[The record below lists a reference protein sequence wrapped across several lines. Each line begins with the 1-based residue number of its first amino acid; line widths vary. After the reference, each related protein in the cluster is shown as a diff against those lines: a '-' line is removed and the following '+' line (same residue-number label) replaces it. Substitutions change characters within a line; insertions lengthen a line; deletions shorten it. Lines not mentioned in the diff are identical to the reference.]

1 VTVPLRLSVRR
12 SDVPLPG
19 TQSPRTALRISVR
32 VPSELDAVE
41 EAVDVVARHCIA
53 AGLSAR
59 RARFN
64 LRVAL
69 CEALANAMIYGN
81 GLDPDKAVEVHVT
94 VTEIQLRI
102 EVADEGNGFN
112 PAHFDD
118 VSLPDD
124 LEATGGR
131 GLFLIRKLVDD
142 VYLNERGNT
151 ICMVLRR
158 A

>member
-12 SDVPLPG
+12 QDVPASG
-19 TQSPRTALRISVR
+19 GARTALRISVR

-41 EAVDVVARHCIA
+41 EAVDVVARHCVA
-53 AGLSAR
+53 AGLAAR

-81 GLDPDKAVEVHVT
+81 EMDPSKGVQIHVT
-94 VTEIQLRI
+94 VTEPQFVI
-102 EVADEGNGFN
+102 EVADEGRGFD
-112 PAHFDD
+112 AGALAD
-118 VSLPDD
+118 VPLPQD

-131 GLFLIRKLVDD
+131 GLFLIRKLMDD
-142 VYLNERGNT
+142 AYLNDRGNVL
-151 ICMVLRR
+151 CMVLRR
-158 A
+158 G

>member
-12 SDVPLPG
+12 SDVPVAES
-19 TQSPRTALRISVR
+19 TRTALRISVR

-41 EAVDVVARHCIA
+41 EAVDVVARHCVA
-53 AGLSAR
+53 AGLPAR

-81 GLDPDKAVEVHVT
+81 ELDPAKGVQIHVT
-94 VTEIQLRI
+94 VTEPRFVI
-102 EVADEGNGFN
+102 EVADEGRGFA
-112 PAHFDD
+112 PGALTDIP
-118 VSLPDD
+118 LPQD
-124 LEATGGR
+124 LEAIGGR
-131 GLFLIRKLVDD
+131 GLFLIRKLMDD
-142 VYLNERGNT
+142 AYLNDRGNVL
-151 ICMVLRR
+151 CMVLRR

>member
-12 SDVPLPG
+12 SDVPLPEV
-19 TQSPRTALRISVR
+19 SRTALRISVR

-41 EAVDVVARHCIA
+41 EAVDVVARHCVA

-81 GLDPDKAVEVHVT
+81 ALDPAKHVEVQVT
-94 VTEIQLRI
+94 VTDPQLKVEIW
-102 EVADEGNGFN
+102 DEGNGFA
-112 PAHFDD
+112 PDALTA
-118 VSLPDD
+118 VCLPDD

-131 GLFLIRKLVDD
+131 GLFLIRELVDD
-142 VYLNERGNT
+142 VYLNDRGNVL
-151 ICMVLRR
+151 CMIMRR